1 MEFNFIFLNIIQ
13 QLLLAV
19 LRSMT
24 PIFEAWAVIKGYE
37 YTWTVVAK
45 EKLLQIRAAAK
56 MEEIAQ
62 PLLSLRLSK

>member
-1 MEFNFIFLNIIQ
+1 
-13 QLLLAV
+13 
-19 LRSMT
+19 MT

-37 YTWTVVAK
+37 YMCTVVAK
-45 EKLLQIRAAAK
+45 KKLLQMRAAAK

>member
-1 MEFNFIFLNIIQ
+1 
-13 QLLLAV
+13 
-19 LRSMT
+19 MT

-37 YTWTVVAK
+37 YMCTVVAK
-45 EKLLQIRAAAK
+45 KKLLQIRAAAK